1 MITGAEFGRGIGT
14 EIDFCQIFV
23 EIIIAGT
30 GINGIEGTFGLCV
43 SDAVC
48 FCCRP
53 RIIQDFIIRE
63 AHVVMRSIFTK
74 RTVPTIADHKAE
86 IMVFYLEI
94 IVGSEVDRS
103 IGGFAAVVLKG
114 GHASASPIVLGDQR
128 VVITIL
134 ILKHRDIDIS
144 SDFQTVEDFVFQITV
159 SQELIR
165 FFFVFILPVCDW
177 IG

>member
-1 MITGAEFGRGIGT
+1 MITGAEFGRGIRT

-74 RTVPTIADHKAE
+74 RTVPTIADHKTE

-94 IVGSEVDRS
+94 IVGPEVDRS

>member
-1 MITGAEFGRGIGT
+1 
-14 EIDFCQIFV
+14 
-23 EIIIAGT
+23 
-30 GINGIEGTFGLCV
+30 
-43 SDAVC
+43 
-48 FCCRP
+48 
-53 RIIQDFIIRE
+53 
-63 AHVVMRSIFTK
+63 
-74 RTVPTIADHKAE
+74 
-86 IMVFYLEI
+86 MVFYLEI
-94 IVGSEVDRS
+94 IVGPEVDRS